1 MKEKIKKLFDKLYWW
16 FMNLDVILPGE
27 PGWDEKHPYLESV
40 LTLISSL
47 VGVWLAF
54 KFLF

>member
-1 MKEKIKKLFDKLYWW
+1 MKEKIKKLLDKLYWW
-16 FMNLDVILPGE
+16 FMNLDVTLPGE
-27 PGWDEKHPYLESV
+27 PEWEEKHPYLESV

>member
-1 MKEKIKKLFDKLYWW
+1 MKEKIKKLLDKLYWW
-16 FMNLDVILPGE
+16 FMNLDVTLPGE
-27 PGWDEKHPYLESV
+27 PEWEVKHQYLESV